1 MKAIKRSSTS
11 YKLTACFLAC
21 YYVILESISSQI
33 GGKFML
39 VLGFHTSNL
48 KHPSYRVNPSN
59 VTTAEISIRL
69 QFDLSNLFREVK
81 TTYQEKKKK
90 NERTQNSLL
99 ELEVPTKFVGA
110 TMCKVE
116 RLLLTTFSILKAI
129 SKKATRLKRL

>member
-1 MKAIKRSSTS
+1 
-11 YKLTACFLAC
+11 
-21 YYVILESISSQI
+21 
-33 GGKFML
+33 ML
-39 VLGFHTSNL
+39 VLGFHTSNF

-69 QFDLSNLFREVK
+69 QFDLSNLFSEVK

-90 NERTQNSLL
+90 IREHKNSLL

-129 SKKATRLKRL
+129 SKNATRLKRL